1 MTSKYKIRNTLKNL
15 LFYSEEINNF
25 KKTTK
30 NLIMLEF
37 YLNYHSFLK
46 NLKN

>member
-25 KKTTK
+25 KKTK
-30 NLIMLEF
+30 NLIMLDF